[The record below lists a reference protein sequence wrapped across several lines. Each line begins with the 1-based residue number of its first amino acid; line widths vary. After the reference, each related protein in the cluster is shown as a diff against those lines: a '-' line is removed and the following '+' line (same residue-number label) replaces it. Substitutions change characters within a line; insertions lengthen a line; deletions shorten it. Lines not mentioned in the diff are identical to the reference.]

1 MSLFSS
7 TARTELIEVHRAT
20 TVRDGYGEDTETPAL
35 LFRAYASVR
44 NGTGGERRQAAQE
57 GGAQAATF
65 GLAFSTVAAG
75 TKLTDRIHYQGAT
88 WDITSAVIEPRN
100 AGIVLTAIRAA

>member
-20 TVRDGYGEDTETPAL
+20 TVRDGYGENAETFGL
-35 LFRAYASVR
+35 HYRAYASVR

-65 GLAFSTVAAG
+65 GLTFSTVAAG
-75 TKLTDRIHYQGAT
+75 TKLTDQIQYQGAT
-88 WDITSAVIEPRN
+88 WDITSAVVEPQN
-100 AGIVLTAIRAA
+100 AGVVLTAIRAQ